1 LTSTLRYAN
10 LSSHFALPREDIPQ
24 EITNMKMPSSINL
37 VIFVLLVG
45 AAAQAQ
51 SSRSIDQI
59 TRPRVVG
66 TADTATAKTRSQEPA
81 AQRPTPPR
89 PQENP
94 EKSPAINQ
102 SQQDEV
108 RPVAREDS
116 KRLSPNRLS
125 TRINEAQRLLKA
137 RPVPTALTPSLE
149 YVTLAALLPETS
161 QIHLIRIN
169 KQTFLQKGSEV
180 SAVSTL
186 GLPVQ
191 VRIVRA
197 NGVNTAVTIFDD
209 KNRSLS
215 PLVVE
220 FPIERKGVFREMAYY
235 TSAHPALLSP
245 DLMKAGQT
253 YVNSMVDLAVKRL
266 RDRGKPI
273 APHLIDIAK
282 RLCIVEHVDHDRFR
296 NENRIALFEE
306 IYTLYALNEL
316 ETYRYS
322 VSSAG
327 AGGMVQ
333 MIPWTYALMR
343 QRHPGVGLNPDFVAG
358 MRNHGNALEAMLLYM
373 QDTWNDLSVNEDVQ
387 AALTAKEATPTEI
400 IAAGYNSN
408 AAKLPGYIRR
418 AGAGWRSLIPRETQL
433 YLQIYQSLDSLMRN
447 RENHMRKSQKR

>member
-1 LTSTLRYAN
+1 
-10 LSSHFALPREDIPQ
+10 
-24 EITNMKMPSSINL
+24 MKTPSSTNL
-37 VIFVLLVG
+37 VVFVLLVG

-66 TADTATAKTRSQEPA
+66 TGDTATARARSQEPSS
-81 AQRPTPPR
+81 QRPTPPR

-94 EKSPAINQ
+94 EKLPAANQ
-102 SQQDEV
+102 SPPDEV
-108 RPVAREDS
+108 RASVREDS
-116 KRLSPNRLS
+116 KRLSPNRLRS
-125 TRINEAQRLLKA
+125 RINEAERLMKA
-137 RPVPTALTPSLE
+137 HPVPTAMTPSLD
-149 YVTLAALLPETS
+149 YVTVAALLPETS
-161 QIHLIRIN
+161 QIHLIRIS

-220 FPIERKGVFREMAYY
+220 FPIERGGVFREMAYY

-245 DLMKAGQT
+245 DLMKTGQT
-253 YVNSMVDLAVKRL
+253 YVNSMVDLAAKRL
-266 RDRGKPI
+266 RDRGNPI

-306 IYTLYALNEL
+306 IYSLYALNEL

-433 YLQIYQSLDSLMRN
+433 YLQIYQSIDSLMRA
-447 RENHMRKSQKR
+447 RENHAPRSQKR

>member
-1 LTSTLRYAN
+1 LTSTQRLRE
-10 LSSHFALPREDIPQ
+10 SEVALRTPREDFPQ
-24 EITNMKMPSSINL
+24 EIIIMKMPSSPGL
-37 VIFVLLVG
+37 VVFLLLVA

-51 SSRSIDQI
+51 SSRSTDQV

-66 TADTATAKTRSQEPA
+66 NPTVAMSKAKSQEPSIPRP
-81 AQRPTPPR
+81 AQRP
-89 PQENP
+89 QEGS
-94 EKSPAINQ
+94 EKPSAVQ
-102 SQQDEV
+102 TQQDE
-108 RPVAREDS
+108 ARATREES
-116 KRLSPNRLS
+116 KGRISPNRLRM
-125 TRINEAQRLLKA
+125 RISEAQRLMKS
-137 RPVPTALTPSLE
+137 RPLPTAMTPSLE

-169 KQTFLQKGSEV
+169 KQTFLSKGSEV
-180 SAVSTL
+180 STVSTA

-197 NGVNTAVTIFDD
+197 NGVNTAVTVFDD

-215 PLVVE
+215 PLLVE
-220 FPIERKGVFREMAYY
+220 FPIERRGVFREMAYY

-245 DLMKAGQT
+245 ELMKTGQT
-253 YVNSMVDLAVKRL
+253 YINSMVDLAARRL

-273 APHLIDIAK
+273 APSLIEIAK
-282 RLCIVEHVDHDRFR
+282 RLCIVEHVDHERFR

-316 ETYRYS
+316 DTYRYS

-373 QDTWNDLSVNEDVQ
+373 QDTWNDLAANEDVQ
-387 AALTAKEATPTEI
+387 GALAAKEATPTEI
-400 IAAGYNSN
+400 VAAGYNSN

-418 AGAGWRSLIPRETQL
+418 AGAGWKSLIPRETQL
-433 YLQIYQSLDSLMRN
+433 YLQIYQSLESLMRS
-447 RENHMRKSQKR
+447 RENHAKKTAKR